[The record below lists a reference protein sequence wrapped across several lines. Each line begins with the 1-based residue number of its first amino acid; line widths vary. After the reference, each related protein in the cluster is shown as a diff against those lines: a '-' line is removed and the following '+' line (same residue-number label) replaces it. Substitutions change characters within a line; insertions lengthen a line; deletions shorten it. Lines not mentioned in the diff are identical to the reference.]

1 MFTRHEYQGRR
12 QQLRQSGLSGLV
24 LLPGAD
30 GIPLSS
36 PRDAYPFRQDS
47 SFAYFMGLQRP
58 ALAALIDLDDGS
70 EVLFGDEQSDSDVI
84 WHGPHPVSLRDEAAQ
99 VGIETVLPYRDLQQ
113 HLTRAQ
119 QQQRAIHYLPPYRAE
134 SVALLSELLQTPPRQ
149 IKDGVSLALIAAIV
163 RIREVK
169 SSAEIVELEQAQA
182 VARLM
187 HIAAMQHAKPEV
199 HEYEVVAEMERVLR
213 RHNTYAPYI
222 PIFSRHGEILHNHS
236 YDNQLRQGDLVV
248 NDSGA
253 ASPLHYVA
261 DITRTIPVGGRF
273 SERQRAVY
281 EVVLH
286 AQQQCIATL
295 RAGMA
300 YADVHRAVAIDLV
313 RGLSELGLF
322 RGAPE
327 AIVDSGAYAL
337 CYPHGLGHQL
347 GLDVHDMESYGEDLV
362 GYDAQHRRSALFGLR
377 NLRLA
382 KPLRAGM
389 VITVEPGIYFIP
401 QLIQRWQA
409 QGLHSQYINYERFN
423 DYLDFGGIRIEDNV
437 LIGERETRILG
448 QTIPKTCAD
457 IEDIMAA

>member
-1 MFTRHEYQGRR
+1 MFTRNEYQRRR
-12 QQLRQSGLSGLV
+12 QQLQQSLPSGLV
-24 LLPGAD
+24 LLTGAD
-30 GIPLSS
+30 AIPLSS

-47 SFAYFMGLQRP
+47 TFAYFLGLQRP
-58 ALAALIDLDDGS
+58 ALTAIIDLDDGS
-70 EVLFGDEQSDSDVI
+70 EVLFGDEQSDSDII
-84 WHGPHPVSLRDEAAQ
+84 WHGPHPMSLREEAAEA
-99 VGIETVLPYRDLQQ
+99 GIETVLPSADLQQ
-113 HLTRAQ
+113 LLARAQ
-119 QQQRAIHYLPPYRAE
+119 QQNRTIYYVPPYRAE
-134 SVALLSELLQTPPRQ
+134 TVVVLGDLLQKPAKQ
-149 IKDGVSLALIAAIV
+149 IRDGASQALIAAIV
-163 RIREVK
+163 LLREVK
-169 SSAEIVELEQAQA
+169 SGEEIVEMEKAQA

-187 HIAAMQHAKPEV
+187 HIAAMRHAKPDV
-199 HEYEVVAEMERVLR
+199 YEYEVVAEMERVLR

-236 YDNQLRQGDLVV
+236 YDNRLRKGDLIV

-253 ASPLHYVA
+253 ASPFHYVA

-273 SERQRAVY
+273 SDLQRDVY
-281 EVVLH
+281 EVVLR

-313 RGLSELGLF
+313 RGLTALGFF
-322 RGAPE
+322 RGDPE

-362 GYDAQHRRSALFGLR
+362 GYDARHRRSDLFGLR

-401 QLIQRWQA
+401 QLIQRWKN
-409 QGLHSQYINYERFN
+409 QGLHREYINYERFN

-437 LIGERETRILG
+437 LITDSGARILG
-448 QTIPKTCAD
+448 EVIPKTCGE
-457 IEDIMAA
+457 IEEIMAT

>member
-1 MFTRHEYQGRR
+1 MFSCDEYQGRR
-12 QQLRQSGLSGLV
+12 RQLKQSMSSGLV
-24 LLPGAD
+24 LLLGAD
-30 GIPLSS
+30 AIPLTS

-47 SFAYFMGLQRP
+47 TFAYFLGLQRP
-58 ALAALIDLDDGS
+58 ALAAIIDLDDGR
-70 EVLFGDEQSDSDVI
+70 ELLFGDEQSDSDII
-84 WHGPHPVSLRDEAAQ
+84 WHGPHPTSLREEAAQ
-99 VGIETVLPYRDLQQ
+99 AGINTVLPFADLQQ
-113 HLTRAQ
+113 LLVRAQ
-119 QQQRAIHYLPPYRAE
+119 QQKRAIHYVPPYRAE
-134 SVALLSELLQTPPRQ
+134 TVAMLEDLLQTSAQ
-149 IKDGVSLALIAAIV
+149 QLKDGASHELIAAIV
-163 RIREVK
+163 RLREVK
-169 SSAEIVELEQAQA
+169 SSEEILEMEKAQA

-187 HIAAMQHAKPEV
+187 HIAAMRHAKPEV
-199 HEYEVVAEMERVLR
+199 YEYEVVAEMERVLR
-213 RHNTYAPYI
+213 SHNTYAPYI

-236 YDNQLRQGDLVV
+236 YDNRLRKGDLIV

-253 ASPLHYVA
+253 ASPRHYVA

-273 SERQRAVY
+273 SDRQRAVY

-313 RGLSELGLF
+313 RGLSALGLF

-362 GYDAQHRRSALFGLR
+362 GYDDRHRRSSLFGLR

-389 VITVEPGIYFIP
+389 VVTVEPGVYFIP
-401 QLIQRWQA
+401 QLIQRWEKQS
-409 QGLHSQYINYERFN
+409 LHKEYVDYARFN
-423 DYLDFGGIRIEDNV
+423 EYLDFGGIRIEDNV
-437 LIGERETRILG
+437 LISDDGARILG
-448 QTIPKTCAD
+448 ATIPKTCAD
-457 IEDIMAA
+457 IEAVMAA